1 MHLQFSRGQYFG
13 LILLNMDNSKL
24 NFSFVLHLFDII
36 FSQLFTE
43 IVYLLMIKKSSEM
56 IFRKYFKYDLKDDEK
71 MEFYSMSSDME
82 RCV

>member
-1 MHLQFSRGQYFG
+1 MQFSRGQYFG

-56 IFRKYFKYDLKDDEK
+56 IFRKYFKYDLKDDNK